1 MAIRYALGVRYNT
14 SVIEKLKT
22 IIKDPRI
29 QQFRDI
35 RYVGFCVFGV
45 MVLLVSWS
53 GVGVIQANYKLQ
65 QQISALQQQND
76 VLELKNKN
84 LKLGNEYYKT
94 DQYLELQARKQFGKA
109 APGETVLLVPNKIAL
124 AHTVEP
130 PKEKAGASAHVVHK
144 SVYQRNFEAWV
155 DFLFHQKR

>member
-1 MAIRYALGVRYNT
+1 M
-14 SVIEKLKT
+14 
-22 IIKDPRI
+22 

-65 QQISALQQQND
+65 QQISALQQQNEVFD
-76 VLELKNKN
+76 LQNKN
-84 LKLGNEYYKT
+84 LQLGNEYYKT

-109 APGETVLLVPNKIAL
+109 IAGETVLLVPSKVAL
-124 AHTVEP
+124 AHTIDP
-130 PKEKAGASAHVVHK
+130 PKSDKKLAVHVVNK
-144 SVYQRNFEAWV
+144 PMYQRNFEAWV
-155 DFLFHQKR
+155 NFLFNQKR